1 VEVEGKCVEKR
12 EGKGDLVDTV
22 AGGSSCE
29 NGESLIEF
37 ENWIEWLRTR
47 ERRVEFL
54 SFQPTTLDLALL
66 LIRASRGSCSS

>member
-1 VEVEGKCVEKR
+1 MEVEGKCVEKR
-12 EGKGDLVDTV
+12 EGKGDLVDTA

-37 ENWIEWLRTR
+37 ENRREALRGK
-47 ERRVEFL
+47 RVEFL

>member
-1 VEVEGKCVEKR
+1 MEVEGKCVEKR

-37 ENWIEWLRTR
+37 KNWREALRG
-47 ERRVEFL
+47 
-54 SFQPTTLDLALL
+54 QGK
-66 LIRASRGSCSS
+66 AS